1 MGRSSHL
8 CNRFS
13 AHLQPKAGFPSKQGQ
28 SKTSAEECEMNNEA
42 VLKVFHL
49 GRCQF
54 LLFMWEFFLSE
65 ETASPWIVLQLDVTA
80 AWWKPLIS
88 VCYLWYTA
96 TNLRI
101 QQVIDCCF
109 FPVFF
114 WWFCWKLY
122 KVGILLKSTRIF
134 APRGWG
140 VKLFISLIWPS
151 PAENWPL
158 LGSGGRAP
166 KAEDTVRSTSL
177 ITKISLEGRHV
188 QRDTF
193 HWRRSG
199 SIFFSCNK
207 TQKEW
212 TCSQKKVRREW
223 IWAGK
228 DRRSHQMIGL
238 AVPRKGPEPVSLC
251 MLYCQV
257 SA

>member
-109 FPVFF
+109 FSGFF
-114 WWFCWKLY
+114 L
-122 KVGILLKSTRIF
+122 VVLLKTVQS
-134 APRGWG
+134 GH
-140 VKLFISLIWPS
+140 LI
-151 PAENWPL
+151 EV
-158 LGSGGRAP
+158 
-166 KAEDTVRSTSL
+166 D
-177 ITKISLEGRHV
+177 
-188 QRDTF
+188 QDF
-193 HWRRSG
+193 
-199 SIFFSCNK
+199 
-207 TQKEW
+207 
-212 TCSQKKVRREW
+212 CSQGVGRKIVYFSDLTQSSRKLTLVGERWACTQGRR
-223 IWAGK
+223 
-228 DRRSHQMIGL
+228 H
-238 AVPRKGPEPVSLC
+238 C
-251 MLYCQV
+251 
-257 SA
+257 